1 MSLAEPHPRSYYAA
15 TVNDRTSYPALE
27 GDHET
32 DVCVI
37 GGGFSGLATAIEMA
51 DRGAR
56 VVLLEAHRI
65 GWGASG
71 RNGGQL
77 LGGLPGSERFIKQ
90 FGTEGRKLVSEVW
103 YRGNDI
109 IESHIK
115 RFAIACDHRRGFI
128 EAAVKDKHVAGL
140 EGYAEEMA
148 AAGQGKD
155 LEIVGRDRVRALL
168 GTDAYVGGLI
178 DRRNAHLHP
187 LNLALGEAR
196 GAASIG
202 VRIFEGSKVTEII
215 HGDRPVVKTDKGQVR
230 CQWVVLAGNAYHQ
243 LEQKRLGGL
252 LFPAGSYVM
261 ATEPL
266 SEETAH
272 RINPERLAVADTR
285 MVLDYFRLSADRRL
299 LFGGLCQYANRD
311 PKSISGALKPKLLKI
326 YPELANTRIDYEW
339 GGLIGI
345 VISRIPLIG
354 RLAKNVLY
362 LQGYSGHG
370 VNTTH
375 IMAELVAEAIGGKPE
390 RLELYERAKRYRVPT
405 SQWLGSQ
412 MLALGMAY
420 YRLKDRL

>member
-1 MSLAEPHPRSYYAA
+1 MSESQSHARSYYAA
-15 TVNDRTSYPALE
+15 TVNDRTSYPPLK
-27 GDHET
+27 GDVT
-32 DVCVI
+32 ADVCVV
-37 GGGFSGLATAIEMA
+37 GGGFSGLSTAIAMA

-56 VVLLEAHRI
+56 VIVLEANRV

-77 LGGLPGSERFIKQ
+77 LGGLPGSERFIRQ
-90 FGTEGRKLVSEVW
+90 FGAEGRKIVSELW

-109 IESHIK
+109 IEERIK
-115 RFAIACDHRRGFI
+115 RFAIDCDFRRGSLD
-128 EAAVKDKHVAGL
+128 AAVKEKHIAGL
-140 EGYAEEMA
+140 ESFAEEMGKS
-148 AAGQGKD
+148 GQGQD
-155 LEIVGRDRVRALL
+155 LEMVGRDRVRALL

-202 VRIFEGSKVTEII
+202 VVIHEGTNVTGIT
-215 HGDRPVVKTDKGQVR
+215 HGDRPIVR
-230 CQWVVLAGNAYHQ
+230 TGHGTVTCKWVVLAGNAYHA
-243 LEQKRLGGL
+243 LEQKKLGGL
-252 LFPAGSYVM
+252 LFPAGSYVI

-266 SEETAH
+266 PEDTLK

-285 MVLDYFRLSADRRL
+285 MVLDYYRLSADGRM

-311 PKSISGALKPKLLKI
+311 PKSISGALQPKLLKI
-326 YPELANTRIDYEW
+326 YPELASTKIDYEW

-345 VISRIPLIG
+345 VISRVPLLG
-354 RLAKNVLY
+354 HVAKNVLY

-375 IMAELVAEAIGGKPE
+375 IMSEIIADAIDGKPE
-390 RLELYERAKRYRVPT
+390 RLAIYEKVKQFRVPAN
-405 SQWLGSQ
+405 QWLGSQ

-420 YRLKDRL
+420 YQLRDRM

>member
-1 MSLAEPHPRSYYAA
+1 MPLAEPHARSYYAA
-15 TVNDRTSYPALE
+15 TVNDRTSYPVLE
-27 GDHET
+27 GDVEV
-32 DVCVI
+32 DVCII

-56 VVLLEAHRI
+56 VVLLEANRI

-90 FGTEGRKLVSEVW
+90 FGAEGRQVVSELW

-109 IESHIK
+109 VEAHIK

-128 EAAVKDKHVAGL
+128 EAAVKESHVAGL
-140 EGYAEEMA
+140 EGYAEEMT
-148 AAGQGKD
+148 AAGQGTD
-155 LEIVGRDRVRALL
+155 LEIVGRDRVRSLL

-202 VRIFEGSKVTEII
+202 VKIFEGSKVAEIV
-215 HGDRPVVKTDKGQVR
+215 HGNRQVVKTGKGQVR
-230 CQWVVLAGNAYHQ
+230 CQWVVLAGNAYHG
-243 LEQKRLGGL
+243 LEQKALGGL
-252 LFPAGSYVM
+252 LFPAGSYVI

-266 SEETAH
+266 SEATAA

-311 PKSISGALKPKLLKI
+311 PKSISGALLPKLVAI
-326 YPELANTRIDYEW
+326 YPELAGTKIDYEW

-354 RLAKNVLY
+354 RLARNVLY

-370 VNTTH
+370 VNTSH
-375 IMAELVAEAIGGKPE
+375 IMAEIVADAISGKPE
-390 RLELYERAKRYRVPT
+390 RMELYARAKRYRVPT

-412 MLALGMAY
+412 MLAMGMAY

>member
-1 MSLAEPHPRSYYAA
+1 MSAAQAHARSYYAA
-15 TVNDRTSYPALE
+15 TVNDRTSYPPLV
-27 GDHET
+27 GDLAA

-37 GGGFSGLATAIEMA
+37 GGGFSGLATAIAMA
-51 DRGAR
+51 DRGAS
-56 VVLLEAHRI
+56 VVLLEANRI

-90 FGTEGRKLVSEVW
+90 FGAEGRRLVSELW

-109 IESHIK
+109 VESHIQ
-115 RFAIACDHRRGFI
+115 RFGIACDHRRGFI
-128 EAAVKDKHVAGL
+128 EAAVKEKHVAGL
-140 EGYAEEMA
+140 EGYVEEMA
-148 AAGQGKD
+148 AAGQSKD
-155 LEIVGRDRVRALL
+155 LEMVGRDRVRTLL

-202 VRIFEGSKVTEII
+202 VRIYEGSKVTGIA
-215 HGDRPVVKTDKGQVR
+215 HGDRPVVTTDAGQVR
-230 CQWVVLAGNAYHQ
+230 CQSVVIAGSAYHG
-243 LEQKRLGGL
+243 LEQDALSGL
-252 LFPAGSYVM
+252 LFPAGSYVI

-266 SEETAH
+266 SEATVA
-272 RINPERLAVADTR
+272 RINPENLAVADTR

-311 PKSISGALKPKLLKI
+311 PKSIAGALMPKLSAI
-326 YPELANTRIDYEW
+326 YPELAGTRIDYEW

-354 RLAKNVLY
+354 RIAKNVLY

-370 VNTTH
+370 VNTSH
-375 IMAELVAEAIGGKPE
+375 VMAEIVADALSGRPE
-390 RLELYERAKRYRVPT
+390 RLDLYARAKRYRVPT

-412 MLALGMAY
+412 MLAMGMAY
-420 YRLKDRL
+420 YRLKDKL

>member
-1 MSLAEPHPRSYYAA
+1 MATPEPHTRSYYAA
-15 TVNDRTSYPALE
+15 TVNDRTSYPPLH
-27 GDHET
+27 GDVEA

-37 GGGFSGLATAIEMA
+37 GGGFSGVSTAIEMA

-56 VVLLEAHRI
+56 VVLLEANHI

-77 LGGLPGSERFIKQ
+77 NGGLPGGERFTAE
-90 FGTEGRKLVSEVW
+90 FGAEGRRLISELW
-103 YRGNDI
+103 YRGHDI
-109 IESHIK
+109 IEARIK
-115 RFAIACDHRRGFI
+115 RFSIECDFRRGYV
-128 EAAVKDKHVAGL
+128 EAAVKEKHIAGL
-140 EGYAEEMA
+140 ESFAAEMTK
-148 AAGQGKD
+148 AGQGSD
-155 LEIVGRDRVRALL
+155 LEIIGRDRVRGLL
-168 GTDAYVGGLI
+168 GTEAYVGGLI

-202 VRIFEGSKVTEII
+202 VEIHESSKVTGIV
-215 HGDRPVVKTDKGQVR
+215 HGDRPVVKTDQGQVR
-230 CQWVVLAGNAYHQ
+230 CHWVVLAGNAYHG

-252 LFPAGSYVM
+252 LFPAGTYVI
-261 ATEPL
+261 ATERLPEATL
-266 SEETAH
+266 K
-272 RINPERLAVADTR
+272 RLNPENLAVSDTR
-285 MVLDYFRLSADRRL
+285 IVLDYYRLSADGRM

-326 YPELANTRIDYEW
+326 YPELANTKIEYEW

-375 IMAELVAEAIGGKPE
+375 IMAEMVADAISGRPE
-390 RLELYERAKRYRVPT
+390 RLELYERAKRFRMPAGP
-405 SQWLGSQ
+405 WLGSQ

-420 YRLKDRL
+420 YRLKDRM

>member
-1 MSLAEPHPRSYYAA
+1 MSVAEPHPRSYYAA
-15 TVNDRTSYPALE
+15 TVNDRTSYPVLE
-27 GDHET
+27 GDVEA

-37 GGGFSGLATAIEMA
+37 GGGFSGLATAIQMA

-90 FGTEGRKLVSEVW
+90 FGAEGRRLVAELW

-109 IESHIK
+109 VEGHIK
-115 RFAIACDHRRGFI
+115 RFAIDCDHRRGFI
-128 EAAVKDKHVAGL
+128 EAAAKDKHMTGLEAFAEEMTQAGQGAGL
-140 EGYAEEMA
+140 EV
-148 AAGQGKD
+148 
-155 LEIVGRDRVRALL
+155 VGRERVRALL
-168 GTDAYVGGLI
+168 GTDAYAGGLI

-187 LNLALGEAR
+187 LNLVLGEAR

-202 VRIFEGSKVTEII
+202 VKIFEASKATGIT
-215 HGDRPVVKTDKGQVR
+215 HGDSPVVKTDKGQVR
-230 CQWVVLAGNAYHQ
+230 CQWVVLAGNAYHH
-243 LEQKRLGGL
+243 LEQKALGGL
-252 LFPAGSYVM
+252 LFPAGSFVIPP
-261 ATEPL
+261 EPL
-266 SEETAH
+266 SEATAA

-311 PKSISGALKPKLLKI
+311 PKSISGALQPKLAAI
-326 YPELANTRIDYEW
+326 YPELADTKIDYEW

-370 VNTTH
+370 VNTSH
-375 IMAELVAEAIGGKPE
+375 IMAEIVADAIGGRPE
-390 RLELYERAKRYRVPT
+390 RLELYARAKRYRVPT

-420 YRLKDRL
+420 YRLKDRM